1 MIENQIDL
9 KKHLKILIA
18 MLKSPKMCDL
28 FFKYEKKNQTLEM
41 FKKTQEDAIFTLRQ
55 YRFDEN
61 AKKFVKDVYEAVQ
74 DQVNE
79 GKKYYTKRPESLP
92 IKLELD

>member
-1 MIENQIDL
+1 MSKREEERQALL
-9 KKHLKILIA
+9 KKQVDLRKYIKILIA

-28 FFKYEKKNQTLEM
+28 FFKYEKKNKYEQM
-41 FKKTQEDAIFTLRQ
+41 FKKMQDDAIFTLRQ

-61 AKKFVKDVYEAVQ
+61 AELFVKQVHEAVQ

-79 GKKYYTKRPESLP
+79 
-92 IKLELD
+92 